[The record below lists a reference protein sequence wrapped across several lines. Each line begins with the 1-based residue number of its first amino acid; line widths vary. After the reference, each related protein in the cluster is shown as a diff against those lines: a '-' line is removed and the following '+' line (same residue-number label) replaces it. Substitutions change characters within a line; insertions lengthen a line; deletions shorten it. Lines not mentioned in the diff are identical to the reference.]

1 MNERNNED
9 PYPGYGGRSFPP
21 LLSLGVAF
29 IIIAVGIGALAFGST
44 RGGYEEVDKLASIKC
59 LGCLGLDPVVPGFSE
74 FWIEYP
80 EDHNAKGS
88 EVDHSQEVLSILDD
102 DEVDLLILFFWTQG
116 CVPCAAQW
124 KEMREEDIAS
134 GEEDG
139 GIEGEKYAN
148 LRIISIDAADDPV
161 GYYRTYIPT
170 GNENGVPMTTFIFE
184 DSDGIIKWYSHYGR
198 MEIGPLESLI
208 THVLYHEISSAD

>member
-1 MNERNNED
+1 MIKKRAED
-9 PYPGYGGRSFPP
+9 PFPGYGGRSIPP
-21 LLSLGVAF
+21 LLSVGVV
-29 IIIAVGIGALAFGST
+29 IIVIAVGIGALAFGST
-44 RGGYEEVDKLASIKC
+44 SGGFEEVDKLASIKC

-74 FWIEYP
+74 FWVEYP
-80 EDHNAKGS
+80 EDHNDKGS
-88 EVDHSQEVLSILDD
+88 EVDHPMEVHEFLG
-102 DEVDLLILFFWTQG
+102 DENVDLLILFFWTQG

-139 GIEGEKYAN
+139 GTEGEKYAS
-148 LRIISIDAADDPV
+148 LKIISIDAADDPV
-161 GYYRTYIPT
+161 GYYGTYIPT
-170 GNENGVPMTTFIFE
+170 GNENGVPMTTFLFK

-208 THVLYHEISSAD
+208 THVLYHEISSAH